1 MKFIHLFL
9 FFFFSICQSI
19 FCQDIVDTIQKNKW
33 ILVTDKLEK
42 KKEINFVS
50 FQKKRIELNAMIWSF
65 LENGKIEYD
74 YQSADNI
81 EACNGVDFLDLD
93 IDNSFWKFNADSQVF
108 TLTLKGGYASI
119 DDFILKAEYM
129 AFLTSDEFGN
139 KDFDLKQTKLI
150 ILRDLTKQNRKK

>member
-1 MKFIHLFL
+1 MKVIFL
-9 FFFFSICQSI
+9 FFFLSICQSI
-19 FCQDIVDTIQKNKW
+19 FGQGVVDIIQKNQW

-42 KKEINFVS
+42 KKEVNFVS
-50 FQKKRIELNAMIWSF
+50 FQKKKIELNAMIWSF
-65 LENGKIEYD
+65 LDNGKIEYD

-93 IDNSFWKFNADSQVF
+93 IENSYWKYNNDSQVF

-119 DDFILKAEYM
+119 DDFVLKAEYI

-139 KDFDLKQTKLI
+139 LGFQLKQTKVLTF
-150 ILRDLTKQNRKK
+150 RDLTKLTRKK

>member
-1 MKFIHLFL
+1 MKVIFL
-9 FFFFSICQSI
+9 FFFLSIWQSI
-19 FCQDIVDTIQKNKW
+19 FGQGVVDIIQKNQW

-42 KKEINFVS
+42 KKEVNFVS
-50 FQKKRIELNAMIWSF
+50 FQKKKIELNAMIWSF
-65 LENGKIEYD
+65 LDNGKIEYD

-93 IDNSFWKFNADSQVF
+93 IENSYWKYNNDSQVF

-119 DDFILKAEYM
+119 DDFVLKAEYI

-139 KDFDLKQTKLI
+139 LGFQLKQTKVLTF
-150 ILRDLTKQNRKK
+150 RDLTKLTRKK

>member
-1 MKFIHLFL
+1 MKVIFL
-9 FFFFSICQSI
+9 FFFLSICQSI
-19 FCQDIVDTIQKNKW
+19 FGQEVVDIIKKNQW

-50 FQKKRIELNAMIWSF
+50 FQKEKIELNAMIWSF
-65 LENGKIEYD
+65 LDNGKIAYD

-93 IDNSFWKFNADSQVF
+93 IENSYWKYNNNSQVF
-108 TLTLKGGYASI
+108 TLTLQGGYASI
-119 DDFILKAEYM
+119 DDFILKAEYI

-139 KDFDLKQTKLI
+139 EGFQLKQTKVLI
-150 ILRDLTKQNRKK
+150 FRDLTKLTRKK

>member
-1 MKFIHLFL
+1 MKVIFL
-9 FFFFSICQSI
+9 FFFLSICQSI
-19 FCQDIVDTIQKNKW
+19 FGQGVVDIIQKNQW

-42 KKEINFVS
+42 KKEVNFVS
-50 FQKKRIELNAMIWSF
+50 FQKKKIELNAMIWSF
-65 LENGKIEYD
+65 LDNGKIEYD

-93 IDNSFWKFNADSQVF
+93 IENSFWKYNNDSQVF

-119 DDFILKAEYM
+119 DDFVLKAEYI

-139 KDFDLKQTKLI
+139 LGFQLKQTKVLTF
-150 ILRDLTKQNRKK
+150 RDLTKLTRKK

>member
-1 MKFIHLFL
+1 MKVLI
-9 FFFFSICQSI
+9 FFFFLSISQNI
-19 FCQDIVDTIQKNKW
+19 FGQDIVDFIQKNQW
-33 ILVTDKLEK
+33 ILVTNKIEK

-50 FQKKRIELNAMIWSF
+50 FQKKKIELNAMIWSF
-65 LENGKIEYD
+65 LDNGKIEYD

-93 IDNSFWKFNADSQVF
+93 IENSSWKYNNNSQVL

-139 KDFDLKQTKLI
+139 VGFQLKQTKVL
-150 ILRDLTKQNRKK
+150 ILRDLTKPIRKK

>member
-1 MKFIHLFL
+1 MKVIFL
-9 FFFFSICQSI
+9 IFFLSICQSI
-19 FCQDIVDTIQKNKW
+19 FGQDVVDIIQKNQW

-50 FQKKRIELNAMIWSF
+50 FQKKKIELNAMIWSF

-93 IDNSFWKFNADSQVF
+93 IENSYWKYNNDAQVF

-119 DDFILKAEYM
+119 DDFILKAEYI

-139 KDFDLKQTKLI
+139 LGFQLKQTKVLTF
-150 ILRDLTKQNRKK
+150 RDLTKLTRKK

>member
-1 MKFIHLFL
+1 MKVLI
-9 FFFFSICQSI
+9 FFFFLSISQNI
-19 FCQDIVDTIQKNKW
+19 FGQDIVDFIQKNQW
-33 ILVTDKLEK
+33 ILVTNKIEK

-50 FQKKRIELNAMIWSF
+50 FQKKKIELNAMIWSF
-65 LENGKIEYD
+65 LDNGKIEYD

-93 IDNSFWKFNADSQVF
+93 IENSSWKYNNNSQVL

-139 KDFDLKQTKLI
+139 EGFQLKQTKVL
-150 ILRDLTKQNRKK
+150 ILRDLTKPIRKK

>member
-1 MKFIHLFL
+1 MKVLC
-9 FFFFSICQSI
+9 FFFFLSISQNI
-19 FCQDIVDTIQKNKW
+19 FGQDIVDFIQKNQW
-33 ILVTDKLEK
+33 ILVTNKIEK

-50 FQKKRIELNAMIWSF
+50 FQKKKIELNAMIWSF
-65 LENGKIEYD
+65 LDNGKIEYD
-74 YQSADNI
+74 YQSAENI

-93 IDNSFWKFNADSQVF
+93 IENSSWKYNNNSQVL

-139 KDFDLKQTKLI
+139 EGFQLKQTKVLI
-150 ILRDLTKQNRKK
+150 FRDLTKITRKK

>member
-1 MKFIHLFL
+1 MKVIFL
-9 FFFFSICQSI
+9 FFFLSICQSI
-19 FCQDIVDTIQKNKW
+19 FGQGVVDIIQKNQW

-50 FQKKRIELNAMIWSF
+50 FQKKKIELNAMIWSF
-65 LENGKIEYD
+65 LDNGKIEYD

-93 IDNSFWKFNADSQVF
+93 IENSFWKYNNDSQVF

-119 DDFILKAEYM
+119 DDFVLKAEYI

-139 KDFDLKQTKLI
+139 LGFQLKQTKVLTF
-150 ILRDLTKQNRKK
+150 RDLTKLTRKK